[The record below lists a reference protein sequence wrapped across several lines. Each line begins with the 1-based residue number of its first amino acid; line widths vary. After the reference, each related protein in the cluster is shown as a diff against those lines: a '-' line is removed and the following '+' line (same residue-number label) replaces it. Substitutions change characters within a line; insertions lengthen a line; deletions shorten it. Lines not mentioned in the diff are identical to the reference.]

1 MNRLG
6 IGIIGTGG
14 VFEAHALAYAQL
26 ASRARLLAVAD
37 VDEPKLHLA
46 AGRHRIPAAYAD
58 YHELLARAD
67 VDLVVVCTPPS
78 SHAEIAIAAL
88 EAGKY
93 VVCEK
98 PLAPTLAAADRI
110 LAAAR
115 RFPGRL
121 STVHQFRYLPEVQR
135 AVWLRDRGDLGALFF
150 GRFSRY
156 ARYRRP
162 AKAPTSG
169 QPPKGARSTWWGDWE
184 VAGGGVAMTQL
195 IHELDLACHL
205 FGPAAA
211 VSATVDTLSEAIGS
225 EDTCAAIVRFESGA
239 IVSCYGTVAAQRTW
253 SGFDVFGSLGSVHHP
268 WAFECMD
275 RARREETLPA
285 VLAVHPLPPPA
296 SQPDP
301 QSSAHTP
308 YVAAVLDAIDEGRP
322 LPIGPDE
329 ARTSVELCTA
339 IYASALSGS
348 HVALP
353 LDRTH
358 RHYTGIT
365 RADYEVRV
373 RHGRGAAR
381 GREARGSSR

>member
-1 MNRLG
+1 MSRLG
-6 IGIIGTGG
+6 VGIIGTGG
-14 VFEAHALAYAQL
+14 IFEAHALAYAQL
-26 ASRARLLAVAD
+26 ASRARLVAVAD
-37 VDEPKLHLA
+37 VDETNLRDA
-46 AGRHRIPAAYAD
+46 ATRHHIPSACAD
-58 YHELLARAD
+58 YHELLARDD
-67 VDLVVVCTPPS
+67 VDLAVVCTPPS
-78 SHAEIAIAAL
+78 SHADIAIAAL

-98 PLAPTLAAADRI
+98 PLAPTLAEADRI

-115 RFPGRL
+115 CFPGRL
-121 STVHQFRYLPEVQR
+121 STVFQFRYLPEVQR
-135 AVWLRDRGDLGALFF
+135 ARWLRDGGHLGDLLF

-162 AKAPTSG
+162 AKMPTPG
-169 QPPKGARSTWWGDWE
+169 RRAKGPRSTWWGAWA

-211 VSATVDTLSEAIGS
+211 ASATVDTLSEPIES

-268 WAFECMD
+268 WAFECME
-275 RARREETLPA
+275 RERREETLRM
-285 VLAVHPLPPPA
+285 VLAAQPLPPPA

-301 QSSAHTP
+301 RSSPHTP

-322 LPIGPDE
+322 LPVGPDE

-339 IYASALSGS
+339 IYASALSGEL
-348 HVALP
+348 VALP
-353 LDRTH
+353 IDRAH

-365 RADYEVRV
+365 PADYAARV
-373 RHGRGAAR
+373 RHGHGAASVP
-381 GREARGSSR
+381 GARRSSG